1 MEGQHTVSMQHTSV
15 TMAGL
20 LQQRQQ
26 LNPHQPT
33 VSQFIDFLHTLHELG
48 LSHSAIGTDRSAAL
62 LTILGGLQIHTLNMV
77 SVIHMDQS
85 PDKFIFHIAGL
96 TKCSKPIRP
105 SQPIFYRANVEDEL
119 LCSVKC
125 IYAYLT
131 QRSKIITQNFTEFF
145 ITFGK
150 PHHPASKDTLA
161 RWVKEVMGNSG
172 IDTEIFKP
180 HSTRVASNSAAYK
193 LGMPLQEVLK
203 RGQWSNAGTFFTYYF
218 KEIEDSLD
226 LDEQQ
231 DT

>member
-1 MEGQHTVSMQHTSV
+1 M
-15 TMAGL
+15 
-20 LQQRQQ
+20 
-26 LNPHQPT
+26 
-33 VSQFIDFLHTLHELG
+33 
-48 LSHSAIGTDRSAAL
+48 
-62 LTILGGLQIHTLNMV
+62 
-77 SVIHMDQS
+77 
-85 PDKFIFHIAGL
+85 
-96 TKCSKPIRP
+96 
-105 SQPIFYRANVEDEL
+105 EDEL
-119 LCSVKC
+119 LCPVKC

-218 KEIEDSLD
+218 REIEDSLD

-231 DT
+231 DS